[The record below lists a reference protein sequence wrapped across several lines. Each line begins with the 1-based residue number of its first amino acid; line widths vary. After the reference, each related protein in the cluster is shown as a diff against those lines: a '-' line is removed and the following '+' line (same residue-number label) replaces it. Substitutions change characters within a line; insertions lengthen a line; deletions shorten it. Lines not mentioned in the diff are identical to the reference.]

1 MSNETLLKKRLQKL
15 IVNIVVVVIN
25 IIAMKREAVLH
36 PCLAVQSLL
45 PAFYCELLP
54 VSAASCLP
62 ESRHSLASVSQNWIG
77 GCGCTAGVNV
87 T

>member
-1 MSNETLLKKRLQKL
+1 M
-15 IVNIVVVVIN
+15 N

-36 PCLAVQSLL
+36 PCFAVQSLL

-54 VSAASCLP
+54 VSAASSFLQSHDARLP
-62 ESRHSLASVSQNWIG
+62 LSVGTGLAAVAAPEG
-77 GCGCTAGVNV
+77 ANV